1 MRVHYASGVQQAG
14 SGHLK
19 GCWGNGCRSVAC
31 QRVRRW
37 PLTVK
42 GCGASTVISCPRGAS
57 GGGVRPSG
65 WDRGGTAGGGG
76 EEERVGRRSG
86 SAGAVG
92 PERSGGNRR
101 CPVHPAGGVPADRGS
116 RGHYFLAVK
125 HNQPT
130 LLEDITAVWD
140 GAPAWDGA
148 PPAPPQAVQ
157 IGQHGGRV
165 EQRRLWA
172 SDLLVGYS
180 DWPHLAQVCKIE
192 RIVRKKNVTGREVAY
207 AVTSLPPQEAD
218 AGRLLALWR
227 GHWGIENRCNLR
239 CTGRYALHLKT
250 APKCARA
257 NLRTRSWRPRAM
269 TIGHQCAAISSP
281 TTSLLLPARIAPL
294 SRAPIMSDSLER
306 SSPPG

>member
-1 MRVHYASGVQQAG
+1 M
-14 SGHLK
+14 
-19 GCWGNGCRSVAC
+19 
-31 QRVRRW
+31 
-37 PLTVK
+37 
-42 GCGASTVISCPRGAS
+42 
-57 GGGVRPSG
+57 
-65 WDRGGTAGGGG
+65 
-76 EEERVGRRSG
+76 
-86 SAGAVG
+86 SADG
-92 PERSGGNRR
+92 
-101 CPVHPAGGVPADRGS
+101 GS

-207 AVTSLPPQEAD
+207 AVTSLPPQ
-218 AGRLLALWR
+218 
-227 GHWGIENRCNLR
+227 
-239 CTGRYALHLKT
+239 
-250 APKCARA
+250 
-257 NLRTRSWRPRAM
+257 
-269 TIGHQCAAISSP
+269 
-281 TTSLLLPARIAPL
+281 
-294 SRAPIMSDSLER
+294 
-306 SSPPG
+306 